1 MEAVILGIDVGKFEF
16 HCALLVEGSVRAN
29 HFPNSTDGFKRLH
42 RWLKNRHIERVHACL
57 EATGGWSEE
66 LGTDL
71 HAQGHVVSIV
81 NPLAI
86 KSFGQSEL
94 SRTKTDKADA
104 ALIARFCAAMHP
116 GLWEPPSPLQQRLRR
131 LARRRTALDEMR
143 VQESNRLGAPGSA
156 DVRESIETT
165 IGFLEQQIAEVNE
178 QIRSLIHN
186 DPTMR
191 GHRDLLTSIP
201 GIGERVA
208 VTILGELPQITEFR
222 NAKALAAFVGLC
234 PREFRSGR
242 SVSAAWLSKV
252 GNAHIRWVLFMPAI
266 AAMRCNPIL
275 KAFAA
280 RLRERGKR
288 GKQIIVAV
296 MRRLLVIAYGVLK
309 SARPFDPEAGCGR
322 RHSYPNAALV
332 LDAGH
337 GI

>member
-1 MEAVILGIDVGKFEF
+1 MASTWESFEF

-234 PREFRSGR
+234 PESFDPGAPS
-242 SVSAAWLSKV
+242 
-252 GNAHIRWVLFMPAI
+252 
-266 AAMRCNPIL
+266 
-275 KAFAA
+275 
-280 RLRERGKR
+280 RLRGFPR
-288 GKQIIVAV
+288 
-296 MRRLLVIAYGVLK
+296 
-309 SARPFDPEAGCGR
+309 SAMLTFAGCSSCR
-322 RHSYPNAALV
+322 RSRRCAAIPFSRPSQRGSANGVSEASKLSWRSCG
-332 LDAGH
+332 ACWSSPMEF
-337 GI
+337 